1 MKKNDL
7 KLRKVLID
15 TFPNSKIPK
24 SINELKM
31 GDLKDWDSMG
41 NFNLILSIEQNFS
54 VKFNM
59 DQVEQIKSI
68 KEIKKILKKSNVKD

>member
-1 MKKNDL
+1 MKKNNL

-24 SINELKM
+24 NIDELKM

-41 NFNLILSIEQNFS
+41 NFNLILSIEENFS

-68 KEIKKILKKSNVKD
+68 KEIKKILKKSNVED